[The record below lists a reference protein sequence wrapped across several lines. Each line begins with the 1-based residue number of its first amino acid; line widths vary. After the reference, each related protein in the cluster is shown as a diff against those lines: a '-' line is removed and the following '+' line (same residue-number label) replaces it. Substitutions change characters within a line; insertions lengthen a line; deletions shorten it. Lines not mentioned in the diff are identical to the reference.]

1 MKAFILIS
9 KDIQSCELLMTRY
22 LSLGVIKK
30 KTTTTANHYLVY
42 ICYHK
47 KF

>member
-30 KTTTTANHYLVY
+30 NPQQP